1 MPKGYRPYL
10 PDQDLLL
17 PPSLR
22 EWMAEEHLVYFV
34 SDVVDQLDLSAI
46 HAVYGEEKR
55 GQPPYDPRLMTKLL
69 VYGYCTGVFS
79 SRRIQKRLQ
88 EDIPF
93 KVLAAGN
100 EPDFRT
106 ISDFRKIHV
115 GTLQGL
121 FEQVLEMALEVG
133 AVKVGRVTLDGTKVK
148 ANASKHKAMSYG
160 RMKEKQEQLR
170 DEVKQLLEQAEAA
183 DEEEDRRHG
192 SQRGDELP
200 EELRRRET
208 RLAKIK
214 IAKKVV
220 EQRAREKAAAEGKSA
235 AEAKRAKPD
244 DKDQY
249 NFTDPESRIMK
260 GADGFVQGYNA
271 QASVEPEM
279 LLIVGQSVTEAA
291 NDKQQLEPMVEAI
304 EQQSGQRPKAVLA
317 DSGYCSEENLAY
329 LESADQPERKIDGFI
344 ATGKQKHGEHR
355 LPCKPGPLPKGAT
368 KVDRMK
374 RKLQTKVG
382 KAVYAARKCVVEP
395 VFGQIKQARG
405 FRQFLL
411 RGKDKVKGEWALV
424 CLTHNILRLHA
435 AIQPAERHRRM
446 FSLKIAAA
454 EFPGAIWLAGTPRA
468 GVSRRIR
475 ATQGFGS
482 PAHRALFLGQAPRC
496 GRKSPVHSDPAR
508 SFKIRNHRALPA
520 RHRHGGAFDHQSI
533 GTPGP
538 ARHCSGCHFLSPER

>member
-1 MPKGYRPYL
+1 MPKGYRTYL
-10 PDQDLLL
+10 PEQELLL

-22 EWMAEEHLVYFV
+22 EWLPENHLAYFV
-34 SDVVDQLDLSAI
+34 SDVVDQLDLSAM
-46 HAVYGEEKR
+46 HAVYEKEKR

-106 ISDFRKIHV
+106 ISDFRKIHIE
-115 GTLQGL
+115 TLPKL
-121 FEQVLEMALEVG
+121 FEQVLVMALECG
-133 AVKVGRVTLDGTKVK
+133 AIKLGRVSLDGTKLK

-160 RMKEKQEQLR
+160 RMKEKQQQLKE
-170 DEVKQLLEQAEAA
+170 EVKQLLEQAEAA
-183 DEEEDRRHG
+183 DQDEDRQHG
-192 SQRGDELP
+192 GKRGDELP
-200 EELRRRET
+200 EELQRRET

-214 IAKKVV
+214 EAKKVV
-220 EQRAREKAAAEGKSA
+220 EQRARDKATEEGKSA
-235 AEAKRAKPD
+235 EEAQRAKPD

-271 QASVEPEM
+271 QAAVEPTL

-291 NDKQQLEPMVEAI
+291 NDKQQLLPMVELI
-304 EQQSGQRPKAVLA
+304 EQQSGQRPEAILA
-317 DSGYCSEENLAY
+317 DNGYCSEENLEQM
-329 LESADQPERKIDGFI
+329 ESADPPERRIEGFI

-355 LPCKPGPLPKGAT
+355 KPAQRGRLPNGAT

-374 RKLQTKVG
+374 QKLKTKVG
-382 KAVYAARKCVVEP
+382 KAIYATRKCVVEP

-411 RGKDKVKGEWALV
+411 RGKEKVKGEWALL
-424 CLTHNILRLHA
+424 CLTHNVLRLYA
-435 AIQPAERHRRM
+435 AMQY
-446 FSLKIAAA
+446 
-454 EFPGAIWLAGTPRA
+454 
-468 GVSRRIR
+468 
-475 ATQGFGS
+475 
-482 PAHRALFLGQAPRC
+482 
-496 GRKSPVHSDPAR
+496 
-508 SFKIRNHRALPA
+508 
-520 RHRHGGAFDHQSI
+520 
-533 GTPGP
+533 
-538 ARHCSGCHFLSPER
+538 

>member
-10 PDQDLLL
+10 PDQDFLL

-22 EWMAEEHLVYFV
+22 EWLAEEHLAYFV
-34 SDVVDQLDLSAI
+34 SDVVDQLDLSAM

-106 ISDFRKIHV
+106 ISDFRKIHI
-115 GTLQGL
+115 GTLRGL

-133 AVKVGRVTLDGTKVK
+133 AVKVGRVSLDGTKVK
-148 ANASKHKAMSYG
+148 ANASKHKAMSFG
-160 RMKEKQEQLR
+160 RMKEKQQQLR
-170 DEVKQLLEQAEAA
+170 EEVKQLLEQAEAA

-192 SQRGDELP
+192 DQRGDELP

-214 IAKKVV
+214 LAKKVI
-220 EQRAREKAAAEGKSA
+220 EQRARDKAAAEGKSA
-235 AEAKRAKPD
+235 EEAKRAKPD

-260 GADGFVQGYNA
+260 SGDGFVQAYNA
-271 QASVEPEM
+271 QAAVEPEM
-279 LLIVGQSVTEAA
+279 MLIVGQSVTDAA
-291 NDKQQLEPMVEAI
+291 NDKKQLAPMVELI
-304 EQQSGQRPKAVLA
+304 EQQSGQRPEAILA
-317 DSGYCSEENLAY
+317 DSGYCSEENLSY
-329 LESADQPERKIDGFI
+329 LESAGQPERQIEGFI
-344 ATGKQKHGEHR
+344 ATGKQTHGEHR
-355 LPCKPGPLPKGAT
+355 LPCKRGPLPKGAT
-368 KVDRMK
+368 RVDRMK

-411 RGKDKVKGEWALV
+411 RGKEKVKGEWALV
-424 CLTHNILRLHA
+424 CLTHNILRLWA
-435 AIQPAERHRRM
+435 AQQP
-446 FSLKIAAA
+446 
-454 EFPGAIWLAGTPRA
+454 
-468 GVSRRIR
+468 
-475 ATQGFGS
+475 
-482 PAHRALFLGQAPRC
+482 C
-496 GRKSPVHSDPAR
+496 
-508 SFKIRNHRALPA
+508 
-520 RHRHGGAFDHQSI
+520 
-533 GTPGP
+533 
-538 ARHCSGCHFLSPER
+538 

>member
-1 MPKGYRPYL
+1 MPKGYRTYL
-10 PDQDLLL
+10 PEQELLL

-22 EWMAEEHLVYFV
+22 EWLAEEHLAYFV

-46 HAVYGEEKR
+46 HAVYEKEKR

-106 ISDFRKIHV
+106 ISDFRKIHIE
-115 GTLQGL
+115 TLQNL
-121 FEQVLEMALEVG
+121 FEQVLAMALECG
-133 AVKVGRVTLDGTKVK
+133 AIQLGRVSLDGTKLK

-160 RMKEKQEQLR
+160 RMKEKQQQLKE
-170 DEVKQLLEQAEAA
+170 EVKQLLEQAEAA
-183 DEEEDRRHG
+183 DQDEDRQYG
-192 SQRGDELP
+192 GKRGDELP
-200 EELRRRET
+200 EELQRRET

-214 IAKKVV
+214 EAKKVI
-220 EQRAREKAAAEGKSA
+220 EQRARDKAAEEGKGT
-235 AEAKRAKPD
+235 AEAKRAKPE

-260 GADGFVQGYNA
+260 GGDGFVQGYNA
-271 QASVEPEM
+271 QAAVEPEL
-279 LLIVGQSVTEAA
+279 LLIVGQTVTEAA
-291 NDKQQLEPMVEAI
+291 NDKQQLMPMVELI
-304 EQQSGQRPKAVLA
+304 EQQSGQRPEAILA
-317 DSGYCSEENLAY
+317 DNGYCSEENLEH
-329 LESADQPERKIDGFI
+329 LESAARPERKIEGFI

-355 LPCKPGPLPKGAT
+355 LPAKRGPLPKGAT

-411 RGKDKVKGEWALV
+411 RGKKKVKGEWALL
-424 CLTHNILRLHA
+424 CLTHNVLRLHA
-435 AIQPAERHRRM
+435 AMQY
-446 FSLKIAAA
+446 
-454 EFPGAIWLAGTPRA
+454 G
-468 GVSRRIR
+468 
-475 ATQGFGS
+475 
-482 PAHRALFLGQAPRC
+482 
-496 GRKSPVHSDPAR
+496 
-508 SFKIRNHRALPA
+508 
-520 RHRHGGAFDHQSI
+520 
-533 GTPGP
+533 
-538 ARHCSGCHFLSPER
+538 

>member
-22 EWMAEEHLVYFV
+22 EWVAEEHLVYFV

-79 SRRIQKRLQ
+79 SRRIQRRLQ

-93 KVLAAGN
+93 KVLAASN

-106 ISDFRKIHV
+106 ISDFRKIHI

-133 AVKVGRVTLDGTKVK
+133 AVKVGRVSLDGTKIK

-160 RMKEKQEQLR
+160 RMEEKQQQLKE
-170 DEVKQLLEQAEAA
+170 EVKQLLEQAEAA
-183 DEEEDRRHG
+183 DEEEDHRHG

-200 EELRRRET
+200 VELRRRET

-214 IAKKVV
+214 QAKKVV

-235 AEAKRAKPD
+235 AEAKRAKPE

-271 QASVEPEM
+271 QAAVEPEM

-291 NDKQQLEPMVEAI
+291 NDKKQLEPMVEAI
-304 EQQSGQRPKAVLA
+304 EQQSGQRPEAVLA
-317 DSGYCSEENLAY
+317 DNGYCSEENLAF
-329 LESADQPERKIDGFI
+329 LESAEQPESKVEGFI

-355 LPCKPGPLPKGAT
+355 LPCKPGPLPKDAT
-368 KVDRMK
+368 RVDRMK

-382 KAVYAARKCVVEP
+382 KAIYAARKCIVEP

-411 RGKDKVKGEWALV
+411 RGKEKVKGEWALV

-435 AIQPAERHRRM
+435 VLQ
-446 FSLKIAAA
+446 
-454 EFPGAIWLAGTPRA
+454 
-468 GVSRRIR
+468 
-475 ATQGFGS
+475 
-482 PAHRALFLGQAPRC
+482 
-496 GRKSPVHSDPAR
+496 
-508 SFKIRNHRALPA
+508 
-520 RHRHGGAFDHQSI
+520 
-533 GTPGP
+533 
-538 ARHCSGCHFLSPER
+538 LS

>member
-1 MPKGYRPYL
+1 MSKGYRTYL
-10 PDQDLLL
+10 PEQELLL

-22 EWMAEEHLVYFV
+22 EWLPENHLAYFV

-46 HAVYGEEKR
+46 HAVYEKEKR

-106 ISDFRKIHV
+106 ISDFRKIHIE
-115 GTLQGL
+115 TLQNL
-121 FEQVLEMALEVG
+121 FEQVLAMALECG
-133 AVKVGRVTLDGTKVK
+133 AIQLGRVSLDGTKLK

-160 RMKEKQEQLR
+160 RMKEKQQQLKE
-170 DEVKQLLEQAEAA
+170 EVKQLLEQAEAA
-183 DEEEDRRHG
+183 DQDEDRQYG
-192 SQRGDELP
+192 GKRGDELP
-200 EELRRRET
+200 EELQRRET

-214 IAKKVV
+214 EAKKVI
-220 EQRAREKAAAEGKSA
+220 EQRARDKAAEEGKGT
-235 AEAKRAKPD
+235 AEAKRAKPE

-260 GADGFVQGYNA
+260 GGDGFVQGYNA
-271 QASVEPEM
+271 QAAVEPEL
-279 LLIVGQSVTEAA
+279 LLIVGQTVTEAA
-291 NDKQQLEPMVEAI
+291 NDKQQLMPMVELI
-304 EQQSGQRPKAVLA
+304 EQQSGQRPEAILA
-317 DSGYCSEENLAY
+317 DNGYCSEENLEH
-329 LESADQPERKIDGFI
+329 LESAARPERKIEGFI
-344 ATGKQKHGEHR
+344 ATGRQEHGEHR
-355 LPCKPGPLPKGAT
+355 LPAKRGPLPKGAT

-411 RGKDKVKGEWALV
+411 RGKKKVKGEWALL

-435 AIQPAERHRRM
+435 AMQY
-446 FSLKIAAA
+446 
-454 EFPGAIWLAGTPRA
+454 
-468 GVSRRIR
+468 
-475 ATQGFGS
+475 
-482 PAHRALFLGQAPRC
+482 
-496 GRKSPVHSDPAR
+496 
-508 SFKIRNHRALPA
+508 
-520 RHRHGGAFDHQSI
+520 
-533 GTPGP
+533 
-538 ARHCSGCHFLSPER
+538 